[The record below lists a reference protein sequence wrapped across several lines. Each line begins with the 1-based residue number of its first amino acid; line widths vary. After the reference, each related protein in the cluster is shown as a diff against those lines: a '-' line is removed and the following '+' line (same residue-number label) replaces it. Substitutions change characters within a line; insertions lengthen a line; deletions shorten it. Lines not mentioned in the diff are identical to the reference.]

1 MIRPPLCPIC
11 KRSLSLDDA
20 ERKRFFPFCSVRCR
34 QVDFFR
40 WVDGRYAIVEP
51 LTADQLPVPGND
63 APSVEDDLEAY
74 E

>member
-1 MIRPPLCPIC
+1 MIRPPACPIC
-11 KRSLSLDDA
+11 QKTLSLDDA
-20 ERKRFFPFCSVRCR
+20 ERKRFFPFCSIRCR

-51 LTADQLPVPGND
+51 LTGDRMPAPGD
-63 APSVEDDLEAY
+63 GPPGVEDDLEGY

>member
-1 MIRPPLCPIC
+1 MIRPPSCPIC
-11 KRSLSLDDA
+11 DKPLSLDDA

-40 WVDGRYAIVEP
+40 WIDGRYAIVEP
-51 LTADQLPVPGND
+51 LTADRMPGPGNTPAGTED
-63 APSVEDDLEAY
+63 APEAS